1 MAPIDVLRCADYFAR
16 ALSRSRELGLPVSCT
31 SLLESLSYSSW
42 PKESQ
47 TSQKGLAT
55 CLRPRLTSSRISSHT
70 DGALPGTLAQ
80 AAYTTTMV
88 PASPGEL
95 IFECHCSFQRAVLFS
110 MIFRFEI
117 KLIYDFLGDLYRE
130 EHRDKLQGV

>member
-1 MAPIDVLRCADYFAR
+1 MAYDAHRCVLRCADYFAR
-16 ALSRSRELGLPVSCT
+16 ALSRSRELGLPVSRT
-31 SLLESLSYSSW
+31 SLLESLSCSW
-42 PKESQ
+42 PKENQ
-47 TSQKGLAT
+47 TSQDLLVRRAGFLH
-55 CLRPRLTSSRISSHT
+55 I

-88 PASPGEL
+88 SPGEL
-95 IFECHCSFQRAVLFS
+95 ILNVTAHFKGLFS

-117 KLIYDFLGDLYRE
+117 KLIYDFLRDLYRE